1 MRESP
6 RAIQREANGMTAD
19 PETTLRA
26 DARRNRDQIL
36 AAAKTI
42 FAVSGPEVPMEEIAR
57 AAGVGVGTLYRRFP
71 DRDALVR
78 AVAMDNFERVL
89 IEAKVIAAEET
100 SAWSAL
106 SRLLRQSVELQLS
119 IQLAMASHRALVI
132 LKGDPEVR
140 RLRDEILVVVDE
152 LVRGAQAEGRL
163 RQDIGA
169 GDIAILFATL
179 LRQVRAKVPEVAEMA
194 ARRCVGIMIDGLSA
208 RPGTEL
214 PGRPITSDDLDP
226 ADDHS

>member
-1 MRESP
+1 
-6 RAIQREANGMTAD
+6 MTAD
-19 PETTLRA
+19 PETSLRA

-42 FAVSGPEVPMEEIAR
+42 FATSGAEAPMEEIAR

-71 DRDALVR
+71 DRDALIR

-89 IEAKVIAAEET
+89 VDAKVIAAEET
-100 SAWSAL
+100 SSWRAL
-106 SRLLRQSVELQLS
+106 ERLLRQSVELQLS
-119 IQLAMASHRALVI
+119 VQLAMVSPRALVI
-132 LKGDPEVR
+132 LKSDPEVR
-140 RLRDEILVVVDE
+140 RLRDEILDVLDGFVD
-152 LVRGAQAEGRL
+152 GAQAEGKL
-163 RQDIGA
+163 REDVGA

-179 LRQVRAKVPEVAEMA
+179 LRQMRAKSPDVAEMA

-214 PGRPITSDDLDP
+214 PGRPITSRDLEP
-226 ADDHS
+226 G

>member
-89 IEAKVIAAEET
+89 IDARTIAAEET
-100 SAWSAL
+100 SPWRAL
-106 SRLLRQSVELQLS
+106 ERLLRQSVELQLS
-119 IQLAMASHRALVI
+119 IQLAMVSHRALVI

-140 RLRDEILVVVDE
+140 RLRDEILAVVEDF
-152 LVRGAQAEGRL
+152 VRGAQAEGKL
-163 RQDIGA
+163 RPDVGA

-179 LRQVRAKVPEVAEMA
+179 LRQVRAKAPEVAEMA

-214 PGRPITSDDLDP
+214 PGRPITSGDLDP